1 MGHILLDLLV
11 FRSLSLVDYRLR
23 NLLCNKV
30 APVLLNMAEPYI
42 PYPKNGIHGGY
53 PTEISNLDNV
63 PITNDITFSGGS
75 STNGIRLSRRSS
87 IHSRDVA
94 VLEYASR
101 VLTYGLPKQR
111 AKNALFHSTPTP
123 KAYVVALGPAG
134 CSLVAQRTYLSG
146 FGTLF
151 NCHCRIDRSHLAGGT
166 GRTHTESVPRSMCQF
181 ESRNIS
187 AGTKP

>member
-1 MGHILLDLLV
+1 MGHILLELLV

-75 STNGIRLSRRSS
+75 STNGITLSRRSS

-123 KAYVVALGPAG
+123 KAYVVALGGRWMQLGGA
-134 CSLVAQRTYLSG
+134 TYLPQW
-146 FGTLF
+146 L
-151 NCHCRIDRSHLAGGT
+151 
-166 GRTHTESVPRSMCQF
+166 
-181 ESRNIS
+181 RNIVQLPLS
-187 AGTKP
+187 NRSIASRWWYRSNTYRISPPFNVSI